1 MNRRKIITPRV
12 NERGRHESESMV
24 DATKK
29 ESGGKRKGRSM
40 AKRPKGN
47 RPGYV
52 TRENLDTG
60 RENNGYY
67 DTDLRCVVYKREVN

>member
-1 MNRRKIITPRV
+1 VKPRKIITPRV

-40 AKRPKGN
+40 SKRPQGN
-47 RPGYV
+47 KRGYV
-52 TRENLDTG
+52 TVENLTTG
-60 RENNGYY
+60 RDNGGYY
-67 DTDLRCVVYKREVN
+67 DTDLRCVVYKREA